1 MHTSSPGATITAEGP
16 DIQETLERERERE
29 RERECQ
35 QTETLLKKQNIL
47 MEIKHWK
54 PQQRN
59 KTRSSGAF
67 FIDTQN
73 CLCVI
78 LHHLKIP
85 VKYLLLAIN
94 TFECG

>member
-1 MHTSSPGATITAEGP
+1 
-16 DIQETLERERERE
+16 
-29 RERECQ
+29 
-35 QTETLLKKQNIL
+35 

-59 KTRSSGAF
+59 KTHSSGAF